1 MIYVLSGGSGIT
13 HAVIAVTYPSG
24 SICTCGGQAAKD
36 TSGYALFPVK
46 AGTYIVECHTSDNS
60 KSKSTSV
67 TVTARDKGKAKSV
80 TLQYS
85 LVLFDNGTDN
95 TAVTGGWTPAP
106 VNGRVQV
113 QASVNNISGTGE
125 QSDTETTTSVNSIDL
140 SKYTKLKFY
149 GVVSTYKVTLGVDG
163 ATVNQAATT
172 GTDVLVDISNVNS
185 VAKKIKLTITAYSNS
200 GPVTETASVAK
211 IELLP

>member
-1 MIYVLSGGSGIT
+1 MIYVLSGGEKIR
-13 HAVIAVTYPSG
+13 AIIYVTYPAG
-24 SICTCGGQAAKD
+24 SVCTCKNGTKTLKAKD
-36 TSGYALFPVK
+36 TSGKALFNVP
-46 AGTYIVECHTSDNS
+46 AGSWTVAATKGTDTASQ
-60 KSKSTSV
+60 TV
-67 TVTARDKGKAKSV
+67 TVTEGTATVVPLS
-80 TLQYS
+80 YS